1 VGKSSPTSGDDE
13 TEKENTSM
21 SRIGKLPVTV
31 PSGVDVNI
39 DGPQVTVKGPKGTLS
54 HTVATP
60 IVVEKGEGVLD
71 VKRPD
76 DERQSKALHGLTR
89 TLVNNMVVGVTEGY
103 EKKLEIVGVGY
114 RVLSK
119 GPTQLEFQLG
129 YSHPIT
135 FNAPE
140 GITFTVDGPTRL
152 GVQGIDKQLVGE
164 VAANIRKL
172 RKPEPYKG
180 KGVRYAGEHIR
191 RKVGKAGK

>member
-1 VGKSSPTSGDDE
+1 
-13 TEKENTSM
+13 M
-21 SRIGKLPVTV
+21 SRIGKYPVPV
-31 PSGVDVNI
+31 PSGVDVTI
-39 DGPQVTVKGPKGTLS
+39 EGQTVTVKGPKGSLS
-54 HTVATP
+54 HTVARP
-60 IVVEKGEGVLD
+60 ISVGRDNDGAVVVN
-71 VKRPD
+71 RPD
-76 DERQSKALHGLTR
+76 EERESRSLHGLSR
-89 TLVNNMVVGVTEGY
+89 TLIANMVAGVTQGF

-140 GITFTVDGPTRL
+140 GITFTVEGPTKL

-180 KGVRYAGEHIR
+180 KGVRYAGEQVR

>member
-1 VGKSSPTSGDDE
+1 
-13 TEKENTSM
+13 M
-21 SRIGKLPVTV
+21 SRIGKLPIAV
-31 PSGVDVNI
+31 PSGVDVAI
-39 DGPQVTVKGPKGTLS
+39 DESLVTVKGPKGTLS
-54 HTVATP
+54 HKVAAPITV
-60 IVVEKGEGVLD
+60 ERNDGVIE

-76 DERQSKALHGLTR
+76 DERLSRSLHGLTR
-89 TLVNNMVVGVTEGY
+89 TLINNMVVGVTEGY

-129 YSHPIT
+129 YSHSIT

-140 GITFTVDGPTRL
+140 GITFTVEGPTKL

-164 VAANIRKL
+164 TAANIRKL

>member
-1 VGKSSPTSGDDE
+1 
-13 TEKENTSM
+13 M
-21 SRIGKLPVTV
+21 SRIGKLPIAV
-31 PSGVDVNI
+31 PSGVDVAI
-39 DGPQVTVKGPKGTLS
+39 EGAQVTVKGPKGTLS
-54 HTVATP
+54 HTVAAP
-60 IVVEKGEGVLD
+60 ITVERGDGVLD

-76 DERQSKALHGLTR
+76 DERESKALHGLTR

-135 FNAPE
+135 FNAPD
-140 GITFTVDGPTRL
+140 GITFAVEGPTKL

>member
-1 VGKSSPTSGDDE
+1 
-13 TEKENTSM
+13 M
-21 SRIGKLPVTV
+21 SRIGKLPIAV
-31 PSGVDVNI
+31 PSGVDVTLAESL
-39 DGPQVTVKGPKGTLS
+39 VTVKGPKGTLS
-54 HTVATP
+54 HSVAAPITVDRADDGA
-60 IVVEKGEGVLD
+60 IEVV
-71 VKRPD
+71 RPN
-76 DERQSKALHGLTR
+76 DERESKSLHGLTR
-89 TLVNNMVVGVTEGY
+89 TLIANMVLGVTEGY

-129 YSHPIT
+129 YSHSIT
-135 FNAPE
+135 FNAPD

-164 VAANIRKL
+164 VAAKIRKL

-180 KGVRYAGEHIR
+180 KGVRYAGEQIR

>member
-1 VGKSSPTSGDDE
+1 
-13 TEKENTSM
+13 M
-21 SRIGKLPVTV
+21 PVVV
-31 PSGVDVNI
+31 PSGVEVAI
-39 DGPQVTVKGPKGTLS
+39 DGAEVTVKGPKGTLS
-54 HTVATP
+54 HTVVSP
-60 IVVEKGEGVLD
+60 ITVAKAEDGTLAVT
-71 VKRPD
+71 RPD
-76 DERQSKALHGLTR
+76 DERESRARHGLTR

-103 EKKLEIVGVGY
+103 EKRLEIVGVGY
-114 RVLSK
+114 RVLAK
-119 GPTQLEFQLG
+119 GPTELEFQLG
-129 YSHPIT
+129 YSHSIT

>member
-1 VGKSSPTSGDDE
+1 
-13 TEKENTSM
+13 M

-31 PSGVDVNI
+31 PSGVDVSI
-39 DGPQVTVKGPKGTLS
+39 EERLVTVKGPKGTLT
-54 HTVATP
+54 HTVAAP
-60 IVVEKGEGVLD
+60 ITVDRADDGSVQVQ
-71 VKRPD
+71 RPN
-76 DERQSKALHGLTR
+76 DERESRSLHGLTR
-89 TLVNNMVVGVTEGY
+89 TLIANMVTGVTEGY

-135 FNAPE
+135 FNAPD

-180 KGVRYAGEHIR
+180 KGVRYAGEQIR

>member
-1 VGKSSPTSGDDE
+1 
-13 TEKENTSM
+13 M
-21 SRIGKLPVTV
+21 SRIGKLPITV
-31 PSGVDVNI
+31 PAGVDVAI
-39 DGPQVTVKGPKGTLS
+39 DAAEVTVKGPKGTLS
-54 HTVATP
+54 HTVAAP
-60 IVVEKGEGVLD
+60 ITVERSEDGTLE

-76 DERQSKALHGLTR
+76 DERNSRSLHGLTR
-89 TLVNNMVVGVTEGY
+89 TLINNMVVGVTEGY

-129 YSHPIT
+129 YSHPIIID
-135 FNAPE
+135 APE
-140 GITFTVDGPTRL
+140 GITFTVEGPTKL
-152 GVQGIDKQLVGE
+152 GVVGIDKQLVGE

>member
-1 VGKSSPTSGDDE
+1 
-13 TEKENTSM
+13 M
-21 SRIGKLPVTV
+21 SRIGRMPVVV
-31 PSGVDVNI
+31 PSGVDVAI
-39 DGPQVTVKGPKGTLS
+39 DGSLVTVKGPKGTLS
-54 HTVATP
+54 HTVVSP
-60 IVVEKGEGVLD
+60 ITVAQEDGVVTVT
-71 VKRPD
+71 RPD
-76 DERQSKALHGLTR
+76 DERESRARHGLTR

-103 EKKLEIVGVGY
+103 EKRLEIVGVGY

-129 YSHPIT
+129 YSHSIT
-135 FNAPE
+135 FKAPE

>member
-1 VGKSSPTSGDDE
+1 
-13 TEKENTSM
+13 M
-21 SRIGKLPVTV
+21 SRIGKLPIAV
-31 PSGVDVNI
+31 PSGVDVAV
-39 DGPQVTVKGPKGTLS
+39 QERLVTVKGPKGTLS
-54 HTVATP
+54 HTVAAP
-60 IVVEKGEGVLD
+60 ITVEQTDGVLE

-76 DERQSKALHGLTR
+76 DERESRSLHGLTR
-89 TLVNNMVVGVTEGY
+89 TLINNMVVGVTEGY

-129 YSHPIT
+129 YSHSIT
-135 FNAPE
+135 FDAPD
-140 GITFTVDGPTRL
+140 GITFAVEGPTKL

-164 VAANIRKL
+164 TAANIRKL

-180 KGVRYAGEHIR
+180 KGVRYAGEQVR